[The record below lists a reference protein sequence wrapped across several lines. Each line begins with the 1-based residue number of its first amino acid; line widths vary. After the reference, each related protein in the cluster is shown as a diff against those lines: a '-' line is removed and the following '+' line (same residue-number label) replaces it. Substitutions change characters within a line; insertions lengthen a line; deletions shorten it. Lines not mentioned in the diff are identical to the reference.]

1 MSSGTGFL
9 VSADGAILTA
19 FHIVDGAKSMKAVD
33 VDGRILAAKVVA
45 AQPDIDMALLEVGLA
60 SEVYLPVPKDL
71 ECKLGDHVFTLGF
84 PASELLG
91 REPKYA
97 DGAISSLTG
106 MRGDR
111 SRLQIT
117 VPIQPGSSGG
127 PLVNEQGQAVGV
139 VVSTAAIRN
148 FYRETGALPQ
158 NVNFAV
164 RTDLGLSLMRGRS
177 QSAIHPAATRK
188 DAIERARRCVSLVE
202 GPRRRFRSNH
212 CALSGRLCSS
222 ARSGLEKS
230 REMGSTSPGE
240 TASRASTRRSSM
252 TTTIWLAASTP

>member
-1 MSSGTGFL
+1 
-9 VSADGAILTA
+9 
-19 FHIVDGAKSMKAVD
+19 
-33 VDGRILAAKVVA
+33 
-45 AQPDIDMALLEVGLA
+45 
-60 SEVYLPVPKDL
+60 
-71 ECKLGDHVFTLGF
+71 
-84 PASELLG
+84 
-91 REPKYA
+91 
-97 DGAISSLTG
+97 

-177 QSAIHPAATRK
+177 QPAIQPAATRK
-188 DAIERARRCVSLVE
+188 DAIERARRCVFLIVVE
-202 GPRRRFRSNH
+202 R
-212 CALSGRLCSS
+212 
-222 ARSGLEKS
+222 
-230 REMGSTSPGE
+230 
-240 TASRASTRRSSM
+240 
-252 TTTIWLAASTP
+252 